1 MPNKKIGSTENK
13 SLALFQD
20 REIRRT
26 WKYNKWFFAV
36 EDVVVALTGSTDPKQ
51 YITRMKERDGSIREG
66 WVQIVRTLKI
76 ETRGGMQKMN
86 CADTQGILRVIQ
98 SIPSP
103 KAEPFKQWLAKV
115 GSERIEEIQ
124 NPELAV
130 KRMREIYAKKG
141 YSQSWVQQRE
151 RTIATRNR
159 LTDEWQMRGASEGRD
174 FAILTNEIYRS
185 GFGLDAKS
193 YRNLKGVPKQQ
204 NLRDSMTNME
214 LALTNLG
221 ETTAA
226 ELHQKNDSYG
236 MNELRQDAGEAGKVV
251 KVAREAAEKRLGK
264 SVVTKEMPNIEGDN
278 LINKQIEGEE

>member
-1 MPNKKIGSTENK
+1 MPNKKTALAENR

-26 WKYNKWFFAV
+26 WKYNKWFFVV
-36 EDVVVALTGSTDPKQ
+36 EDVVVALTDSADPKQ
-51 YITRMKERDGSIREG
+51 YITRMKERDSFIREG

-76 ETRGGMQKMN
+76 QTRGGMQKMN
-86 CADTQGILRVIQ
+86 CADTKGILRIIQ
-98 SIPSP
+98 SVPSP

-141 YSQSWVQQRE
+141 YPQSWIQQRE
-151 RTIATRNR
+151 RTIATRNK
-159 LTDEWQMRGASEGRD
+159 LTDEWQMRGANEGQD

-193 YRNLKGVPKQQ
+193 YKKLKGVSRQQ
-204 NLRDSMTNME
+204 NLRDAMTNME

-236 MNELRQDAGEAGKVV
+236 MKELRQDAGEAGKVIE
-251 KVAREAAEKRLGK
+251 VARKEAEKRLGK
-264 SVVTKEMPNIEGDN
+264 PVVTKELPNVENGI
-278 LINKQIEGEE
+278 LIGKRTSE

>member
-1 MPNKKIGSTENK
+1 MPNKKIDPEENK

-20 REIRRT
+20 KEIRRT

-36 EDVVVALTGSTDPKQ
+36 EDVVVALTDSTDPKQ
-51 YITRMKERDGSIREG
+51 YITRMKERDSFIREG
-66 WVQIVRTLKI
+66 WVQIVRTLRI
-76 ETRGGMQKMN
+76 QTHGGMQKMN
-86 CADTQGILRVIQ
+86 CADTKGILRIIQ

-103 KAEPFKQWLAKV
+103 KAEPFKQWLARV

-141 YSQSWVQQRE
+141 YSQSWIQQRE

-159 LTDEWQMRGASEGRD
+159 LTDEWQMRGANEGQD

-185 GFGLDAKS
+185 GFGLDAKA
-193 YRNLKGVPKQQ
+193 YKKLKGVSKQQ
-204 NLRDSMTNME
+204 NLRDAMTNME

-236 MNELRQDAGEAGKVV
+236 MNELRQDAGEAGKVIE
-251 KVAREAAEKRLGK
+251 VARKEVEKRLGK
-264 SVVTKEMPNIEGDN
+264 PVVTKELPNTTENI
-278 LINKQIEGEE
+278 LIDKRTEK

>member
-1 MPNKKIGSTENK
+1 MPNKKIDPAENK

-20 REIRRT
+20 KEIRRT

-36 EDVVVALTGSTDPKQ
+36 EDVVVALTDSTDPKQ
-51 YITRMKERDGSIREG
+51 YITRMKERDSFIREG
-66 WVQIVRTLKI
+66 WVQIVRTLRI
-76 ETRGGMQKMN
+76 QTHGGMQKMN
-86 CADTQGILRVIQ
+86 CADTKGILRIIQ

-103 KAEPFKQWLAKV
+103 KAEPCKQWLARV

-141 YSQSWVQQRE
+141 YSQSWIQQRE

-159 LTDEWQMRGASEGRD
+159 LTDEWQMRGANEGQD

-185 GFGLDAKS
+185 GFGLDAKA
-193 YRNLKGVPKQQ
+193 YKKLKGVSKQQ
-204 NLRDSMTNME
+204 NLRDAMTNME

-236 MNELRQDAGEAGKVV
+236 MNELRQDAGEAGKVIE
-251 KVAREAAEKRLGK
+251 VARKEVEKRLGK
-264 SVVTKEMPNIEGDN
+264 PVVTKELPNTTENI
-278 LINKQIEGEE
+278 LIDKRTEK